1 MVFSLLMS
9 TLVQWFLFLL
19 LPMACYA
26 IFMRKHYKFGEMFGL
41 QKASS
46 LPQREMQ
53 LLVGLNIFFLVYNE
67 WRLTHYGLY
76 LEDIR
81 YQAYQNF
88 GWSGRTIL
96 IILVYSLIKTSF
108 LEELVFRGFMINAL
122 RLFFS
127 LRVALH
133 LQAFLFML
141 VHTIGL
147 VLLQIPA
154 VDVLVSSLIVYL
166 LAYYFGRLF
175 IKSGYSILYTSI
187 WHGGLNLL
195 AAFIDIFCH

>member
-1 MVFSLLMS
+1 MVISLLMS

-26 IFMRKHYKFGEMFGL
+26 IFMRKHYKLGEMFGL

-46 LPQREMQ
+46 LPQREMW

-122 RLFFS
+122 RLFFFFACCPS
-127 LRVALH
+127 LASFSLHVGPYDRFSDVANSGGRCIGEFSHRVPTRLLFRTPLH
-133 LQAFLFML
+133 QK
-141 VHTIGL
+141 
-147 VLLQIPA
+147 
-154 VDVLVSSLIVYL
+154 
-166 LAYYFGRLF
+166 RLF
-175 IKSGYSILYTSI
+175 NSLYEHLAWWAELASGF
-187 WHGGLNLL
+187 H
-195 AAFIDIFCH
+195 